1 MTDNNFFRYRV
12 VTGYSSFNRH
22 CDRLQIDK
30 DMHLLT
36 NDLIFLNASVNG
48 RTGEVTMTALDDA
61 SATGGVTYMATDGER
76 SGIAVLDGTGTL
88 NLGKAI
94 QEGEPSSLSA
104 TVEGWFYVE
113 KWVEGAVLFEQ
124 KENDSNLLV
133 SI

>member
-1 MTDNNFFRYRV
+1 M
-12 VTGYSSFNRH
+12 
-22 CDRLQIDK
+22 QIDK

-124 KENDSNLLV
+124 KENDSNLFG

>member
-1 MTDNNFFRYRV
+1 
-12 VTGYSSFNRH
+12 
-22 CDRLQIDK
+22 
-30 DMHLLT
+30 
-36 NDLIFLNASVNG
+36 
-48 RTGEVTMTALDDA
+48 MTALDDA

-113 KWVEGAVLFEQ
+113 NGLRVLFFLNR
-124 KENDSNLLV
+124 KRMIPTYLV

>member
-1 MTDNNFFRYRV
+1 
-12 VTGYSSFNRH
+12 
-22 CDRLQIDK
+22 
-30 DMHLLT
+30 
-36 NDLIFLNASVNG
+36 
-48 RTGEVTMTALDDA
+48 
-61 SATGGVTYMATDGER
+61 MATDGER

-124 KENDSNLLV
+124 KENDSNLFGIYLGNLEKKQLIV
-133 SI
+133 KADGWQMECDNVLSPEQWQHLAVTMDPTSSRNPMRIYVNNQNLKGTIDKPLTE